1 MAEQNLTTS
10 EIARR
15 NGCEDPI
22 VLAQIERAEYIAEL
36 IHGLTSWVS
45 SKVSHAAHEVSAL
58 FHRHAH

>member
-1 MAEQNLTTS
+1 MAEENLTTA

-22 VLAQIERAEYIAEL
+22 VLAQIERAEYLAAL
-36 IHGLTSWVS
+36 IHGLTSWVAT
-45 SKVSHAAHEVSAL
+45 KVAQVAHDVSAL